1 VHYGAAA
8 DLRPLGDNMKLST
21 YNPNN
26 ADEIEQLFIKTFSDS
41 EDQSEGE
48 VIGD

>member
-1 VHYGAAA
+1 
-8 DLRPLGDNMKLST
+8 MKLST

-41 EDQSEGE
+41 EGQSEGE
-48 VIGD
+48 VIEMGSSLLLTHFEENVIY